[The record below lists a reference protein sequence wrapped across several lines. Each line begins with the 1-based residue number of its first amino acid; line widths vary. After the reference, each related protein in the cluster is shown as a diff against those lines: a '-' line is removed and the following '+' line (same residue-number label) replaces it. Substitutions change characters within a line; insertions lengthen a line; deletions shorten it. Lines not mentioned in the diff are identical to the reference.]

1 LLKSFISLGI
11 IIFERL
17 SGETEHNLVHAI
29 YQCALD
35 KSLMAFDDI
44 PLCETLQDA
53 CSMIQTNDKLEVLN
67 DVLIGR
73 VRSYYLCS
81 LCQDTFIYPSSPID
95 QILIFK
101 SSSGDQ
107 FLAHSILP
115 DVDDENDS
123 TEQYSTCC
131 NPSAI
136 NNNMQVY
143 KQLFIKCPSCLIVS
157 LSKI

>member
-1 LLKSFISLGI
+1 M
-11 IIFERL
+11 IFERL
-17 SGETEHNLVHAI
+17 AGETEHNFVHAI

-35 KSLMAFDDI
+35 KSPMAHDNI

-53 CSMIQTNDKLEVLN
+53 CSIIQTSNTLYELN

-73 VRSYYLCS
+73 VNSYYLCN
-81 LCQDTFIYPSSPID
+81 LCQDTFIYPSLPID

-107 FLAHSILP
+107 FLGHSILS
-115 DVDDENDS
+115 DVEDENDN

-136 NNNMQVY
+136 NNNMEVY
-143 KQLFIKCPSCLIVS
+143 KQLFIKCPLCLIVS
-157 LSKI
+157 LVII

>member
-101 SSSGDQ
+101 SSADQ

-143 KQLFIKCPSCLIVS
+143 KQLFIKCPSCLMVS

>member
-1 LLKSFISLGI
+1 
-11 IIFERL
+11 
-17 SGETEHNLVHAI
+17 
-29 YQCALD
+29 
-35 KSLMAFDDI
+35 MAFDDI

-101 SSSGDQ
+101 SSADQ

-143 KQLFIKCPSCLIVS
+143 KQLFIKCPSCLMVS

>member
-1 LLKSFISLGI
+1 MTVYSRIRAVF
-11 IIFERL
+11 
-17 SGETEHNLVHAI
+17 
-29 YQCALD
+29 
-35 KSLMAFDDI
+35 FD
-44 PLCETLQDA
+44 L
-53 CSMIQTNDKLEVLN
+53 QTNDKLEVLN

-101 SSSGDQ
+101 SSSGDR

-123 TEQYSTCC
+123 TERYSTCC

-157 LSKI
+157 LSKIWFFSFHNYQEWLWLSNSSNLWNTEIVRVIKND